1 MGQILKRLHFKISV
15 SSRALPK
22 QNSGGCD
29 KTTNTMHFQNVL
41 GDIQNSKQF
50 VQKGFMHKVARKR
63 GNNDDNIITTMTHG
77 VINAGT

>member
-1 MGQILKRLHFKISV
+1 
-15 SSRALPK
+15 
-22 QNSGGCD
+22 
-29 KTTNTMHFQNVL
+29 MHFQNIP

>member
-1 MGQILKRLHFKISV
+1 MGQRLKRLRLKFSD
-15 SSRALPK
+15 SSKAVPK
-22 QNSGGCD
+22 QNSY

-41 GDIQNSKQF
+41 GDIRNSKQF

>member
-1 MGQILKRLHFKISV
+1 MGQRLKRLHFNFSV
-15 SSRALPK
+15 SSRAVPK
-22 QNSGGCD
+22 QDSF

>member
-1 MGQILKRLHFKISV
+1 MGQRLKMLRFKFSV
-15 SSRALPK
+15 SSKAVPK
-22 QNSGGCD
+22 QNSY
-29 KTTNTMHFQNVL
+29 KTTNTMHVQNIL

>member
-1 MGQILKRLHFKISV
+1 MGQRLKMLRFKFSV
-15 SSRALPK
+15 SSKAVPK
-22 QNSGGCD
+22 QNSY
-29 KTTNTMHFQNVL
+29 KTTNTMHFQNIP